1 MVRWS
6 FDGAVGGWGDEY
18 DQSGGWAGWC
28 CSVWPWPERICARVP
43 YALGYWIGK
52 RLVAVAAITGKR
64 FAIRAIR
71 VKIFWANSVYN
82 SAIEKNWVCAACADR
97 GGARADRGL
106 LRRFA
111 PRNDVF

>member
-1 MVRWS
+1 M
-6 FDGAVGGWGDEY
+6 
-18 DQSGGWAGWC
+18 
-28 CSVWPWPERICARVP
+28 P
-43 YALGYWIGK
+43 YALGYWIEK

-82 SAIEKNWVCAACADR
+82 SAIEKNWVWATCADR

-111 PRNDVF
+111 PRNPARSAFNVRRGNLPRRRRTSIAALWLYPLKNSRST